1 MLVKLT
7 FTELLQLRWST
18 KKDLRGTSGIL
29 ALTTSETFRMR
40 ARALWIFFGKI
51 RNVSDR
57 VGVDFMA
64 ATLRDVAR
72 VSGYSV
78 TTVSRALNGHSDVNV
93 ETRAK
98 IEQVARQLHYYP
110 NRVAQ
115 QLVTRKANVIG
126 LYSLD
131 RETFQNQFITLM
143 ISGMMDEATK
153 HDFNLL
159 LFATQR
165 LDTAQE
171 VVNQC
176 AHRGL
181 GGAVISGLRVNEP
194 LIANLP
200 KTDFPIVLIDVPIA
214 GPRATYVSVNNV
226 LGATQAIDHLVELGH
241 RSIGF
246 INGHNEAWVSRQRLL
261 GYEQGLA
268 KHQITPES
276 TYVFEGDFSKE
287 SGRQGAQ
294 VLLSRHPE
302 ITALFVASDLM
313 ATGAV
318 EQLHA
323 MGFQVPEQ
331 VSVVGFD
338 DQDFCTHVSPSLTT
352 VRQDMYRFG
361 RKAAQEL
368 IMMIGD
374 EHYVP
379 NHLDLSTVLVPRASS
394 GPVSISV

>member
-1 MLVKLT
+1 
-7 FTELLQLRWST
+7 
-18 KKDLRGTSGIL
+18 
-29 ALTTSETFRMR
+29 
-40 ARALWIFFGKI
+40 
-51 RNVSDR
+51 
-57 VGVDFMA
+57 MA

-98 IEQVARQLHYYP
+98 IEQVARELNYFP

-115 QLVTRKANVIG
+115 QLVTKKANVIG

-159 LFATQR
+159 LFTTQR
-165 LDTAQE
+165 LETAQE
-171 VVNQC
+171 VVNHC
-176 AHRGL
+176 THRGL
-181 GGAVISGLRVNEP
+181 GGAVISGLRINEP
-194 LIANLP
+194 LIADLP
-200 KTDFPIVLIDVPIA
+200 ATNFPVVLIDVPVA
-214 GPRATYVSVNNV
+214 GPKATYISVNNV

-246 INGHNEAWVSRQRLL
+246 INGHNEAWVSQQRLL
-261 GYEQGLA
+261 GYQQGLG
-268 KHQITPES
+268 KHGLTYQS

-287 SGRQGAQ
+287 SGRLGAE

-313 ATGAV
+313 AAGAV
-318 EQLHA
+318 ERLHSL
-323 MGFQVPEQ
+323 GLQVPRD

-338 DQDFCTHVSPSLTT
+338 DQDLCTHVSPSLTT
-352 VRQDMYRFG
+352 VRQDMYSFG

-368 IMMIGD
+368 ITMIGD
-374 EHYVP
+374 EDYIP
-379 NHLDLSTVLVPRASS
+379 SHLDLSTVLVPRASS
-394 GPVSISV
+394 GPVRTK